1 MSAIEPL
8 LLGIKWMDPN
18 WLLSQFGSEFF
29 WISLLIVFIECGLL
43 FPFLPGDTLLFAIG
57 LFVATDKIHLFPG
70 GQVGAVL
77 LSLALMWGAAVLG
90 NLAGYEIGRRAGEPL
105 RHHDGRILKQ
115 KYLDQ
120 TSVFFDRHGSKALVL
135 GRFVPFVRTY
145 ITLVAGV
152 TRMDR
157 RRFLLWSAVGAV
169 LWVTTIL
176 LAGYF
181 LGAAFPTLGQNID
194 KAVLV
199 ILAFSV
205 IPVAIE
211 WWRHRRSPGATDRE
225 PDAQPAH
232 QPAHQPANQSDGQPD
247 SESSDSRQPDSRP
260 QAAADPQVD
269 AHRG

>member
-1 MSAIEPL
+1 MSVIEPM
-8 LLGIKWMDPN
+8 LLGVKWMDPN
-18 WLLSQFGSEFF
+18 WLLTQFGPEFF
-29 WISLLIVFIECGLL
+29 WISLLIVFVECGLL

-57 LFVATDKIHLFPG
+57 LFVATDKIHVFPG
-70 GQVGAVL
+70 GQPVALVA
-77 LSLALMWGAAVLG
+77 SLVLMWAAAVLG
-90 NLAGYEIGRRAGEPL
+90 NVAGYEIGRRVGEPL
-105 RHHDGRILKQ
+105 RNRDGRILKR
-115 KYLDQ
+115 KHLDQ
-120 TSVFFDRHGSKALVL
+120 TSAFFDKHGSMALVL

-157 RRFLLWSAVGAV
+157 RRFLVWSAVGAV
-169 LWVTTIL
+169 LWVVSVL

-181 LGAAFPTLGQNID
+181 LGAAFPTLGENID

-211 WWRHRRSPGATDRE
+211 WWRHRRSGGRT
-225 PDAQPAH
+225 QGH
-232 QPAHQPANQSDGQPD
+232 QSD
-247 SESSDSRQPDSRP
+247 
-260 QAAADPQVD
+260 AKVK

>member
-1 MSAIEPL
+1 MSVIEPM

-18 WLLSQFGSEFF
+18 WLLTQFGSEFF

-57 LFVATDKIHLFPG
+57 LFVATRQIDVFPG
-70 GQVGAVL
+70 GPVVGL
-77 LSLALMWGAAVLG
+77 LASLVLMWASAVLG
-90 NLAGYEIGRRAGEPL
+90 NLAGYEIGRRVGEPL
-105 RHHDGRILKQ
+105 RDHDGRILKR

-120 TSVFFDRHGSKALVL
+120 TSDFFDKHGSMALVL

-152 TRMDR
+152 TRMHR
-157 RRFLLWSAVGAV
+157 RRFLVWSAVGAV
-169 LWVTTIL
+169 LWVASIL

-181 LGAAFPTLGQNID
+181 LGAAFPTLGENID

-205 IPVAIE
+205 IPVAVE
-211 WWRHRRSPGATDRE
+211 WWRHRRGSGG
-225 PDAQPAH
+225 
-232 QPAHQPANQSDGQPD
+232 S
-247 SESSDSRQPDSRP
+247 
-260 QAAADPQVD
+260 
-269 AHRG
+269 AHRESETKVNARRG